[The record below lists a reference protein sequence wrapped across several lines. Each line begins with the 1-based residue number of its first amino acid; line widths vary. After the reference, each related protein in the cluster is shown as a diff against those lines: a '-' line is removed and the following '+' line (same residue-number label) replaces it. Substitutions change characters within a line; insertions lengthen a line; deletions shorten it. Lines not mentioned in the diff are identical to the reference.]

1 MKKIVVKQDIRDNSD
16 STLSARQRTPLSH
29 ALTRKFLHRN
39 GELMR
44 RLQALQ
50 SPLPD
55 LRLTMQVQLEG
66 RDLTPCYSRLLN
78 RGFVKSIKLVLA
90 TVDDSVPLNGKEPL
104 EQEMANYFNEIGQ
117 PNIAPATVADM
128 ETFVNWFETQLPI
141 MRDYFRVG
149 DFNSSDYEAERQ
161 HEKQQ
166 FRALE
171 TALAT
176 LQGFDTTSWPLD
188 YQKEDQQEQHL
199 LQQERAKMK

>member
-78 RGFVKSIKLVLA
+78 RGFVKSI
-90 TVDDSVPLNGKEPL
+90 S
-104 EQEMANYFNEIGQ
+104 
-117 PNIAPATVADM
+117 
-128 ETFVNWFETQLPI
+128 
-141 MRDYFRVG
+141 
-149 DFNSSDYEAERQ
+149 
-161 HEKQQ
+161 
-166 FRALE
+166 
-171 TALAT
+171 
-176 LQGFDTTSWPLD
+176 
-188 YQKEDQQEQHL
+188 
-199 LQQERAKMK
+199 